1 MMTQDQIFD
10 EDFHIEEILL
20 EAHAFGLEYEVDK
33 LAKKLLKKNPKMSKV
48 DAYQE
53 AYNEW
58 IK

>member
-1 MMTQDQIFD
+1 MTQNQNLK
-10 EDFHIEEILL
+10 EDLHIEEILL
-20 EAHAFGLEYEVDK
+20 ESNALGMRQEVK
-33 LAKKLLKKNPKMSKV
+33 NWAKKLLIKNPKMSKV

>member
-1 MMTQDQIFD
+1 MTQNQNLN
-10 EDFHIEEILL
+10 EELHIEEILL
-20 EAHAFGLEYEVDK
+20 EAHAFGLDHEVDEW
-33 LAKKLLKKNPKMSKV
+33 AKKLLKKNPKMSKV

>member
-1 MMTQDQIFD
+1 MTQDQIFD
-10 EDFHIEEILL
+10 EEFHVEEILL
-20 EAHAFGLEYEVDK
+20 EAHAFGLDHEVEE
-33 LAKKLLKKNPKMSKV
+33 LAKKILKKNPKMSKV

>member
-10 EDFHIEEILL
+10 EEFHIEEILL
-20 EAHAFGLEYEVDK
+20 EAHAFGLDNEVDK
-33 LAKKLLKKNPKMSKV
+33 WAKKLLKKNPKMSKV

>member
-1 MMTQDQIFD
+1 MTQDQIFE

-20 EAHAFGLEYEVDK
+20 EAHAFGMDHEVDEW
-33 LAKKLLKKNPKMSKV
+33 AKRLLTENPNMSKV
-48 DAYQE
+48 DAYQQ

>member
-1 MMTQDQIFD
+1 MTQDQIFE

-20 EAHAFGLEYEVDK
+20 EAHAFGLDHEVDEW
-33 LAKKLLKKNPKMSKV
+33 AKKLLKKKPKMSRV